1 MDLVIYRQIHKNRKD
16 AKDKRK
22 KRWRW
27 TERQTDMHT
36 AGVMMPSISVPRILD
51 SKLSVIMC
59 PQEIFNSLSCYKIA
73 WDSCSSGLGVNQIRT
88 EHGSVG
94 IKFKEVLEWVER
106 VQDGEGMNSTAHC
119 WVHYNTNTLDTTC
132 VYWTLYSPCSFS
144 HFTRNLWESP
154 FITSVKQYDLVIINS
169 GSEYKLPGFK
179 FRLQHLPAMQSWTHF
194 FLTAMVVL
202 VPYCWCNKLPQ
213 T

>member
-22 KRWRW
+22 KRW

-73 WDSCSSGLGVNQIRT
+73 
-88 EHGSVG
+88 
-94 IKFKEVLEWVER
+94 
-106 VQDGEGMNSTAHC
+106 
-119 WVHYNTNTLDTTC
+119 
-132 VYWTLYSPCSFS
+132 
-144 HFTRNLWESP
+144 
-154 FITSVKQYDLVIINS
+154 
-169 GSEYKLPGFK
+169 
-179 FRLQHLPAMQSWTHF
+179 
-194 FLTAMVVL
+194 
-202 VPYCWCNKLPQ
+202 
-213 T
+213 